1 MVTQSDVQGWAGGLD
16 DVLDRIGSRFG
27 RAEPRRR
34 AGAYLRGLLAP
45 VERKNGWQLA
55 EVAGDATPDG
65 VQDFLSRAQWD
76 ADAVRDD
83 LQAYAMEHLG
93 DAGAVLV
100 LDETGFVKKG
110 TKSAGVQRQ
119 YTGTAGRVEN
129 SQVGVFLGYA
139 SRHGHALID
148 RALYLPKDWAEDA
161 DRRREARVPADI
173 AFTTKPKQGL
183 AMLERAR
190 VAGVPF
196 SWITGD
202 SVYGADHA
210 IRRWAERHRRGYVL
224 AVTSGQRLGLRPVT
238 AWIKKLPKKD
248 WQRLSAGDGAKGPR
262 FYDWACL
269 PYGGAA
275 PGFQSALL
283 VRRSVAKPTELA
295 FYLTHAPEGTTLADL
310 VRIAGTRWSIE
321 SLFEQAKGEVGLDH
335 YEVRSWVGWHRH
347 ITLAMLALA
356 YLAAVRKAAAGGCGP
371 REPRCRP
378 FATHD
383 ARGQAP
389 ALAVGMDAPAQT
401 GRRPALVSV
410 APPTPAARTSCSL
423 APTDALNATLT

>member
-1 MVTQSDVQGWAGGLD
+1 
-16 DVLDRIGSRFG
+16 
-27 RAEPRRR
+27 
-34 AGAYLRGLLAP
+34 
-45 VERKNGWQLA
+45 
-55 EVAGDATPDG
+55 
-65 VQDFLSRAQWD
+65 
-76 ADAVRDD
+76 
-83 LQAYAMEHLG
+83 MEHLG

-161 DRRREARVPADI
+161 NRRREARVPADI

-401 GRRPALVSV
+401 GRCPALVSV